1 MHCSSIWSLTHSSV
15 IRKHSAISASLA
27 FNVFSFITCS
37 VVFPYCSILMHFAI
51 LAKQVSAFRHTLSS
65 NTCWASFQNFCLN
78 FLCEWWRQQLVHIFM
93 PLEGSTRRFLDSA
106 WIFFFCY
113 VWIWS
118 FEFYFCSWFFACTAL
133 FCFLQ
138 GATDSR
144 HSNASVTTPI
154 LHRKNSKF
162 LKSSFKTVSVGT
174 IILAAES

>member
-37 VVFPYCSILMHFAI
+37 VVFPYCSILPFLLNKFLLSDIHC
-51 LAKQVSAFRHTLSS
+51 QVI
-65 NTCWASFQNFCLN
+65 
-78 FLCEWWRQQLVHIFM
+78 HIEHPFKISVWISCVND
-93 PLEGSTRRFLDSA
+93 EGSSLFVFYATRGQYETILGLCMN
-106 WIFFFCY
+106 FFFCY